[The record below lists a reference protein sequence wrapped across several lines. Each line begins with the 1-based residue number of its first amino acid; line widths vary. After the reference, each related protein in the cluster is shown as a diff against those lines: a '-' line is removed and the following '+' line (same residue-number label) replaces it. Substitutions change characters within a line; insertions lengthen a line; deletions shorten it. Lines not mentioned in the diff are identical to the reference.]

1 MFEIDTDVNSNA
13 VLTEYIYT
21 MIKHLIKHLLW
32 FSRGQMIQLL
42 SSLCSA
48 ARVYNHENIHETR
61 SL

>member
-13 VLTEYIYT
+13 VLTEYIYI
-21 MIKHLIKHLLW
+21 MIKHLLW